1 MADDKKKTKDI
12 PFYSKKVKNFG
23 MTMDEIRKSSFRNKQ
38 AQKVQSTKQPKQQAP
53 SKLRRLLKTF
63 YGV

>member
-1 MADDKKKTKDI
+1 MADDKKKQKDV

-23 MTMDEIRKSSFRNKQ
+23 MTMNEIRNSSFRNKQ
-38 AQKVQSTKQPKQQAP
+38 AQKLQSMKQPKQKTP